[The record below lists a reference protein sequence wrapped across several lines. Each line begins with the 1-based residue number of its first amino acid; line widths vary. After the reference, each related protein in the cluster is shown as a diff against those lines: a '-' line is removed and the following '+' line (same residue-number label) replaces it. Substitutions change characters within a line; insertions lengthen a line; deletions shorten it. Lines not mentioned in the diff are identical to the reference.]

1 MSPLNVIPS
10 GVDSVSSNLRGL
22 SIHLQQL
29 KLVNT
34 TIAYD
39 FLCPLDEKGQP
50 KPGSLQL
57 NRPYLEENQLIITH
71 RKTKAKST
79 RLKIGKTWYAMS
91 KRDEAGRNYRL
102 KNISID
108 FSYHSAMRPSAC
120 PV

>member
-10 GVDSVSSNLRGL
+10 GADSVSSNLRDL

-39 FLCPLDEKGQP
+39 FLFPLDGEGQP

-57 NRPYLEENQLIITH
+57 NWPYLEVLELEGIPPYLPSGKKSVPPGT
-71 RKTKAKST
+71 RKHQKK
-79 RLKIGKTWYAMS
+79 RLKYIK
-91 KRDEAGRNYRL
+91 D
-102 KNISID
+102 
-108 FSYHSAMRPSAC
+108 
-120 PV
+120 VQ

>member
-1 MSPLNVIPS
+1 MLLYQGHDDAPWKPAMSPLNVIPS

-50 KPGSLQL
+50 KPASLQL
-57 NRPYLEENQLIITH
+57 NRPYLEVLELEGIPPWLPSGKKSVPPKT
-71 RKTKAKST
+71 RKHQKK
-79 RLKIGKTWYAMS
+79 RLKYIQ
-91 KRDEAGRNYRL
+91 D
-102 KNISID
+102 
-108 FSYHSAMRPSAC
+108 
-120 PV
+120 V